1 MTPDE
6 FLTVFKEQRASAI
19 LRTDDTDNARKAM
32 NAAIDGG
39 FRVIEFTFSIPGVV
53 DLIREFSAREGI
65 IVGAGTI
72 ITPYEAAQAIEAGA
86 RFLVAPVVGED
97 VIKTASEMNVAMMPG
112 CATPTEMLRAHRL
125 GAQLQKLF
133 PAQATGAAWVKQT
146 LGPLPFLNIVPT
158 SGVTLDNAAE
168 FLKAGSFAVGFV
180 NSLFDP
186 EEIAAGRFDVIR
198 ERAAAMLEAVHG
210 A

>member
-1 MTPDE
+1 MKPDE
-6 FLTVFKEQRASAI
+6 FLAVFKEQRASAI
-19 LRTDDTDNARKAM
+19 LRTHDTDNARKAM

-39 FRVIEFTFSIPGVV
+39 FRVVEFTFSIPGVLE
-53 DLIREFSAREGI
+53 LISEFSKREGI

-72 ITPYEAAQAIEAGA
+72 ITPYEAAQAVEAGA
-86 RFLVAPVVGED
+86 KFLVAPVVGED
-97 VIKTASEMNVAMMPG
+97 VIKTASELDVAMMPG

-133 PAQATGAAWVKQT
+133 PGQATGAMWVKQT

-168 FLKAGSFAVGFV
+168 FMKAGSFAVGFV
-180 NSLFDP
+180 NSLFVP
-186 EEIAAGRFDVIR
+186 EEISAGRFDVIQ
-198 ERAAAMLEAVHG
+198 ERAKAMLEAVHSV
-210 A
+210 